1 MSTLSPARRAAV
13 LIGRVVRERNAY
25 TSEVANTFLNK
36 ATSLS
41 AADRAFAMK
50 LALGVTSTLG
60 TLDEVINRSLRNPDD
75 ITPEVR
81 DAMRVST
88 YEIIFLGKQNH
99 AAVDQG
105 VELVRSV
112 APKAAGL
119 ANAVLR
125 KIGQSAESFPFGNPT
140 INNQALSRQYAF
152 PLWLGKRLMG
162 DLGRDEAIEFMKA
175 SNTDAPIFIAENLCC
190 DTQVDFDSLCEREVC
205 KQDTDVEGCYTLL
218 TSAALKESALADGL
232 RGGGCVVSDKAA
244 QLVAQFVLPKTFPES
259 FLEIGCGRGTKTILL
274 QSAALRKYGKQMSM
288 TSIDDHQFKVDM
300 VKKRSAACGVRVD
313 EALVVD
319 ATKMKGAFEGRTF
332 DAVFI
337 DAPCSGVGT
346 LRRHQE
352 IRWKL
357 TQKDVIMLAE
367 LGLNMLHEAAQYVAV
382 GGELTFATC
391 TVLKE
396 ENDQTVSRFLRSKVG
411 EAFKVV
417 DTITTTLTENGPDAH
432 FAVKFVRT
440 R

>member
-25 TSEVANTFLNK
+25 TSEVAHTLLNK
-36 ATSLS
+36 TSLN

-75 ITPEVR
+75 ITAEVR

-125 KIGQSAESFPFGNPT
+125 KITQSGESFPYGNPA
-140 INNQALSRQYAF
+140 INNQALARQHAF
-152 PLWLGKRLMG
+152 PLWLAKRLMG

-175 SNTDAPIFIAENLCC
+175 SNTDAPIFIAENLCAEK
-190 DTQVDFDSLCEREVC
+190 QVDFDTLCAEEACEV
-205 KQDTDVEGCYTLL
+205 TAGVEGCY
-218 TSAALKESALADGL
+218 ALKDSSALKKDILADGL
-232 RGGGCVVSDKAA
+232 RSGACVVSDEAA
-244 QLVAQFVLPKTFPES
+244 QRVAQFVLPETCPKS

-274 QSAALRKYGKQMSM
+274 QSNALRKYGIQMPM

-300 VKKRSAACGVRVD
+300 VKKRTSACGVRLD

-319 ATKMKGAFEGRTF
+319 ATKMKGAFEGRSF

-346 LRRHQE
+346 LRRHPE

-357 TQKDVIMLAE
+357 TQKDVAMLAE

-417 DTITTTLTENGPDAH
+417 ETMATSLTENGPDAH
-432 FAVKFVRT
+432 FAVKFVRM